1 MKCSI
6 CGIELNALNMSDIEY
21 DKCQDCVR
29 NIINKIDTDD
39 ESVETIHM
47 PDSSLDS
54 IIRQKNDRIRNN
66 VRGGLSFQILVQ
78 SKYIL
83 GT

>member
-29 NIINKIDTDD
+29 NIINKFDTSD
-39 ESVETIHM
+39 ESIETRYM

-54 IIRQKNDRIRNN
+54 IIVRNDDRAWNN
-66 VRGGLSFQILVQ
+66 VRGIQKTDRHGIPRRR
-78 SKYIL
+78 IR
-83 GT
+83 

>member
-47 PDSSLDS
+47 PDSSLDY

-66 VRGGLSFQILVQ
+66 VRGGHMVDRYGIPRRR
-78 SKYIL
+78 
-83 GT
+83 